1 MMPTQ
6 LCIFEDRSVT
16 NLHPLVYTRPVSDLR
31 CGILTL
37 GEKIAHAYGGLPQ
50 ALQVRPY
57 LSALAREQH
66 PDLTVNGK
74 LGDPCLFVNGR
85 VLMDRAFRSA
95 VTPDGPDTL
104 YLSGEVIVAARLS
117 GRHVQAA
124 GASATP
130 FLDLGAFADINRR
143 ELPAQLIAYP
153 WDLVAH
159 NGKQIAADLEILSPR
174 LATPQAGKVY
184 PGAHL
189 IAPENI
195 WIGEGSKIKPGV
207 VLDAE
212 SGPIVIGRNVTVF
225 PNATIEGPAAIGDT
239 SRIKIGAKIY
249 EGTTIGPLCKVGGEV
264 EESIIHAA
272 SNKQHDG
279 FLGHAY
285 LGMWVNLGADTN
297 NSDLKNNYGEVRVL
311 INGRPVNSGSMFV
324 GLTMGDHSKAGINTM
339 FNTGTV
345 VGVSSNVFGAGFP
358 PKYVPSF
365 SWGGA
370 EALTTY
376 DPERALEVA
385 RRVMQR
391 RDRVLSAAEEA
402 VLREVFA
409 MTAEERDR
417 TGAR

>member
-1 MMPTQ
+1 MSTQ
-6 LCIFEDRSVT
+6 LCIFEDRAVT
-16 NLHPLVYTRPVSDLR
+16 NLHPLVYTRPACDLR
-31 CGILTL
+31 CGVLTL
-37 GEKIAHAYGGLPQ
+37 REKIAHAYAGMPL
-50 ALQVRPY
+50 ALRVRPY
-57 LSALAREQH
+57 LAPLVREQH
-66 PDLTVNGK
+66 PGLSVNGS
-74 LGDPCLFVNGR
+74 LGDACLFINGR
-85 VLMDRAFRSA
+85 VLVDAAFRAA
-95 VTPDGPDTL
+95 VTPEGPDVL
-104 YLSGEVIVAARLS
+104 YLSGQTPVGARLS
-117 GRHVQAA
+117 GKNLRAVLEP
-124 GASATP
+124 GAP
-130 FLDLGAFADINRR
+130 LLDLGVLSEIDRQ
-143 ELPAQLIAYP
+143 ELSTPLIGYP

-159 NGKQIAADLEILSPR
+159 NGEQIGTDLAILAPR
-174 LATPQAGKVY
+174 AGTPKAGTVY

-189 IAPENI
+189 VGSQNI
-195 WIGEGSKIKPGV
+195 WIGEGSKVKPGV

-212 SGPIVIGRNVTVF
+212 AGPIVIGRNVTIY
-225 PNATIEGPAAIGDT
+225 PNATIEGPAAIGDN
-239 SRIKIGAKIY
+239 SKIKIGAKIY

-297 NSDLKNNYGEVRVL
+297 NSDLKNNYGEVRVI
-311 INGRPVNSGSMFV
+311 INGEPVNSGSMFV

-370 EALTTY
+370 ERLTTY
-376 DPERALEVA
+376 DPVRALEVA

-391 RDRVLSAAEEA
+391 RDRALSAAEEA

-409 MTAEERDR
+409 LTRAERRAAGME
-417 TGAR
+417 